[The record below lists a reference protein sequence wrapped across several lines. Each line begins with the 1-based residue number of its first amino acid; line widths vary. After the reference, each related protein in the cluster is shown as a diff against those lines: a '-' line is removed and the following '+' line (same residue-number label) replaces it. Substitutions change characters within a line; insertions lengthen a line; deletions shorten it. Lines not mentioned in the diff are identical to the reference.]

1 MFPGKSSFIIR
12 ISESQIHGLFTK
24 ATEGGEIFSPKRGHV
39 ERECDHFLE
48 VELKDQFTAYV
59 KRMQK
64 VRLLST
70 PSLDDIKEAD
80 DYSRLLLENFRII
93 GEYALENR
101 RMLEEIL
108 FPLLKLDRPLSDQE
122 VDRLRELSTL
132 LVDGEMSMEI
142 DLHLSELIDDCLYQ
156 EEDLRLDAQSCV
168 FV

>member
-1 MFPGKSSFIIR
+1 
-12 ISESQIHGLFTK
+12 
-24 ATEGGEIFSPKRGHV
+24 
-39 ERECDHFLE
+39 
-48 VELKDQFTAYV
+48 
-59 KRMQK
+59 MQK

-108 FPLLKLDRPLSDQE
+108 FPLLKLDRPLNDQE